1 MVVTKLCMTA
11 RTHFLSLPQL
21 SRSPLTLG
29 DNRHLLLQRRFK
41 QLHSSSSPPPISPI
55 KMSTQIIEHIVLFKV
70 KPDTEPSKIDSMIT
84 GLNSL
89 ISLHQVLHLTAGP
102 LLRTRSSPFPFTHLL
117 HSRYNSKDDLTA
129 YTDHPSHLTV
139 VTDFVKPICDEIMA
153 VDWVADSSTP
163 RLPSGSAMRVTF
175 LKLKEGLVDT
185 EKKREILGVI
195 GGIKDIFP
203 SIDQISFGENFS
215 PARAKGFSIASIAIL
230 PGLSELEA
238 LDSNSELV
246 NLQKDK
252 VRDLL
257 ESVIVLDYVI
267 PKPQNASL

>member
-1 MVVTKLCMTA
+1 M
-11 RTHFLSLPQL
+11 
-21 SRSPLTLG
+21 
-29 DNRHLLLQRRFK
+29 
-41 QLHSSSSPPPISPI
+41 
-55 KMSTQIIEHIVLFKV
+55 
-70 KPDTEPSKIDSMIT
+70 
-84 GLNSL
+84 
-89 ISLHQVLHLTAGP
+89 
-102 LLRTRSSPFPFTHLL
+102 
-117 HSRYNSKDDLTA
+117 
-129 YTDHPSHLTV
+129 
-139 VTDFVKPICDEIMA
+139 
-153 VDWVADSSTP
+153 
-163 RLPSGSAMRVTF
+163 
-175 LKLKEGLVDT
+175 DT

-257 ESVIVLDYVI
+257 DSVIVLDYVI